1 MSLGIGQRRKG
12 VRPASIE
19 ELLQTQKKGKS
30 AANGKAGKP
39 TNSLSKNKIPAGGI
53 GLALAK
59 PRRMTKKELERHLAG
74 LEPSEDE
81 LQMRV
86 IDWAK
91 TVRWK
96 NRMLSDYLHH
106 SPNGGKRSKSE
117 AGRFKAM
124 GTKAGFPDLILLI
137 GVAPFKGLFIEMKSA
152 KGTVTDIQREYHP
165 MLIEEGYRVEVCYSD
180 KGAITL
186 ISNYLGLNL
195 NE

>member
-1 MSLGIGQRRKG
+1 MSFGKRGKG
-12 VRPASIE
+12 VRPSSVE
-19 ELLQTQKKGKS
+19 ELLQIQKKGKT
-30 AANGKAGKP
+30 AVKDKAGKP
-39 TNSLSKNKIPAGGI
+39 VNSLSKNKNTAGGI
-53 GLALAK
+53 GLALEK
-59 PRRMTKKELERHLAG
+59 PRRQSKKEVERQLIG
-74 LEPSEDE
+74 LGPSEDE

-117 AGRFKAM
+117 ASRFKAM
-124 GTKAGFPDLILLI
+124 GTKAGFPDLLLLI

-152 KGTVTDIQREYHP
+152 KGTVTDIQRAYHP